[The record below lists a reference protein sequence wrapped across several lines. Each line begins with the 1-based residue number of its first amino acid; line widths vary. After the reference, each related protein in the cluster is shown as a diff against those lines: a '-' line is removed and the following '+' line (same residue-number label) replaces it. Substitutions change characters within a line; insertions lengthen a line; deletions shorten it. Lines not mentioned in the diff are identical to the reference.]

1 MPSATRAPTAGAQD
15 KLSSKGK
22 GRTRVLDSFFFLSSA
37 KPQRCEDRN
46 KERNESWIPDP
57 FKSSLITR
65 DPNAKHFQ
73 DEKCCQIMFTI
84 QICQTRKTS
93 WIQVISVHS
102 YSLNSELPRASFQY
116 TRLLVYTWPS
126 AVVSPASTEEEP
138 LGHVS
143 PMPADWKA
151 LCISVP
157 NAMRF
162 PGRLAL
168 MNHFSVCI
176 LFIQHW
182 QLSFALPPDSKLFK
196 DWQV

>member
-1 MPSATRAPTAGAQD
+1 MRKTNTEHLTCIARLRPSHTASHTHTCWGRAVPSATRAPAAGAQD

-102 YSLNSELPRASFQY
+102 YSLNSELPRAPFQY

-126 AVVSPASTEEEP
+126 RQRWYRQRAQRKNLWGMFHQCRQTGKHSAFQYQ
-138 LGHVS
+138 
-143 PMPADWKA
+143 
-151 LCISVP
+151 IS
-157 NAMRF
+157 
-162 PGRLAL
+162 
-168 MNHFSVCI
+168 
-176 LFIQHW
+176 W
-182 QLSFALPPDSKLFK
+182 
-196 DWQV
+196 